1 VLIADLGKSGK
12 SSDSNISQARIATSQ
27 HIGSHPNVLI
37 VAQGERAP
45 FVDESGRYIRLFVF
59 AKENVGSAKTQQ
71 LVRDL
76 RSAILPKSELA
87 PYATFYL
94 GGAPAQGVDLLN
106 SIRDAIPQILIIF
119 SLLIFIILMRAF
131 KSALIPIK
139 ALLLDFISICAA
151 VGVLVAMMKFG
162 LAKQLFGTYQLP
174 QLEVWAL
181 VFLIAIL
188 LGISMDYEVFIV
200 SRMREAWLK
209 GSTNS
214 EAVISGFQETIGV
227 VTSAALIF
235 IGAVSGF
242 IFGSFAGLQE
252 LGIGLV
258 AAILIDATIIRFLLL
273 PSAMILFGDL
283 NWWSPKNKSRT
294 L

>member
-1 VLIADLGKSGK
+1 
-12 SSDSNISQARIATSQ
+12 
-27 HIGSHPNVLI
+27 
-37 VAQGERAP
+37 
-45 FVDESGRYIRLFVF
+45 
-59 AKENVGSAKTQQ
+59 
-71 LVRDL
+71 
-76 RSAILPKSELA
+76 
-87 PYATFYL
+87 
-94 GGAPAQGVDLLN
+94 
-106 SIRDAIPQILIIF
+106 
-119 SLLIFIILMRAF
+119 
-131 KSALIPIK
+131 
-139 ALLLDFISICAA
+139 
-151 VGVLVAMMKFG
+151 
-162 LAKQLFGTYQLP
+162 
-174 QLEVWAL
+174 
-181 VFLIAIL
+181 
-188 LGISMDYEVFIV
+188 MDYEVFIV